1 VPALT
6 PVTQPVIEPT
16 DATGRLELLHV
27 PPNVALVRHVV
38 TPAHTEPAPVIA
50 EGLGC
55 IVTTVV
61 IKQVVGN
68 L

>member
-1 VPALT
+1 MP
-6 PVTQPVIEPT
+6 PT
-16 DATGRLELLHV
+16 
-27 PPNVALVRHVV
+27 VALVRHVV

-55 IVTTVV
+55 TETTVV
-61 IKQVVGN
+61 IKQAVGN